1 MLHALLLAAALAGR
15 VPALVESYLEAWF
28 DTFPSRATEA
38 GKPDYGWKLE
48 SLPASRRAE
57 WLAFNRR
64 TAMRLREAL
73 AAPDLSRD
81 DRLDAEL
88 LLHHV
93 DRVLFDW
100 GVRKRP
106 ERDPLFWTEILAG
119 AHVHLLVRDD
129 LPFAERHLRA
139 RARARQ
145 IPRLAAEARE
155 ALATTPP
162 SDLAAEPCRLA
173 ASQARATAAFY
184 GDGFIGAAAA
194 LGPEAAGEA
203 ASAGAAA
210 ATSLRA
216 LADYLDGAARTATGS
231 SRLGSLY
238 AESLLRGTG
247 ASGPVDSLLAA
258 AEAALVEKRKEAA
271 AYGRSVWP
279 EIFPAEPAPDSDRL
293 LLARLFAR
301 IAEDRAH
308 SVPEFVEDYRRQV
321 AGIEAFLKEKGVVT
335 LPDPLTLVIDVSP
348 PYFSGQAVG
357 GVYPAG
363 PYAPESKTLFFL
375 PTPPDGATPAERDA
389 FFRDFNHHFNVM
401 ITPHEILPG
410 HYLQA
415 KWAAR
420 GPRKVRALFPD
431 EVFVEGWGTF
441 CERLLLDL
449 GWGGPLD
456 RVAHLKKQMENIAR
470 TIVDIRVHAKG
481 MTREDALRFVT
492 EEALQ
497 DERFAAN
504 MWTRA
509 ITTSPQITTYWLGY
523 RELMSL
529 YEEAKAR
536 GGAAFSLKAF
546 LDGVLAA
553 GPLPVAR
560 IRESVLPNPPAR

>member
-1 MLHALLLAAALAGR
+1 MLLALLLAAALDGR

-38 GKPDYGWKLE
+38 GKPGYDWKLE

-57 WLAFNRR
+57 WLTFNRR
-64 TAMRLREAL
+64 TATRLGEAL
-73 AAPDLSRD
+73 AAPGLSRD

-88 LLHHV
+88 LLRHV
-93 DRVLFDW
+93 DRVQFDW
-100 GVRKRP
+100 GVRRRP
-106 ERDPLFWTEILAG
+106 ERDPLFWTEILAN

-129 LPFAERHLRA
+129 LPFADRHRRA

-145 IPRLAAEARE
+145 IPRLAAEARD
-155 ALATTPP
+155 ALATTPT
-162 SDLAAEPCRLA
+162 SDLAPEPCRLA
-173 ASQARATAAFY
+173 ASQAGAAAAFY
-184 GDGFIGAAAA
+184 DDGFVDAAAA

-203 ASAGAAA
+203 ASAGTAA

-216 LADYLDGAARTATGS
+216 LADFLDGAARRATGS
-231 SRLGSLY
+231 PRLGSLY
-238 AESLLRGTG
+238 AESLRRGTG
-247 ASGPVDSLLAA
+247 VTEPVDALLAA
-258 AEAALVEKRKEAA
+258 AEAALEEKRKEAA
-271 AYGRSVWP
+271 SYGRSVWP
-279 EIFPAEPAPDSDRL
+279 EILPAERAPESDRV

-321 AGIEAFLKEKGVVT
+321 AGIEAFLKEKPVVT
-335 LPDPLTLVIDVSP
+335 LPDPLTLRIDVSP

-363 PYAPESKTLFFL
+363 PYASESKTLFFL

-415 KWAAR
+415 KRAAR

-523 RELMSL
+523 RELQAL
-529 YEEAKAR
+529 YEEAKAKR
-536 GGAAFSLKAF
+536 GSAFSLKAF
-546 LDGVLAA
+546 LDGVLAP
-553 GPLPVAR
+553 GPVPVAR